1 MLRLRL
7 VLLALLFGS
16 GIGSAVEHRLEL
28 RGQVAPPF
36 RWTTVVVQATGSA
49 LRKETYT
56 NLEGKF
62 KFKKLPP
69 GHYTIS
75 VLHRRLGEVRQSIE
89 VTPSFADA
97 KGRVKTRVIF
107 RRSQAEHIR
116 QLRERHMV
124 TVDQLSVA
132 KEARKQYR
140 QANKKLQDND
150 TEAAIS
156 HLEKAVE
163 ISPQFAAAWNDLG
176 TIAYHAR
183 EYAKAEGYFRE
194 ALAIDRES
202 FPPTINLGGA
212 LLALN
217 RFEEALPF
225 NEAAIRIRP
234 EDSLANS
241 QLGINYFRL
250 DKDEQAIPYLIK
262 AKRKDPSHASLP
274 QLTLAEIYVR
284 HGQVRKAIR
293 ELEDLKSRHPDS
305 HVADIAEQVLTK
317 VRRPASKQAHSGVAP
332 LAPSAVTTP
341 APSAVTAQ

>member
-36 RWTTVVVQATGSA
+36 RWTTVVVQATDSA

-69 GHYTIS
+69 GHYTLS
-75 VLHRRLGEVRQSIE
+75 VLHRRWGEMRKSIA

-107 RRSQAEHIR
+107 RRTQAEHIR
-116 QLRERHMV
+116 QLRDRHMV
-124 TVDQLSVA
+124 TVDELSVS
-132 KEARKQYR
+132 KKARKQYR
-140 QANKKLQDND
+140 QANKKLQAND

-156 HLEKAVE
+156 HLERAVE

-194 ALAIDRES
+194 ALAIDKES

-250 DKDEQAIPYLIK
+250 YKDEQAIPYLIK

-284 HGQVRKAIR
+284 HGQLRKAIR

-305 HVADIAEQVLTK
+305 AVAVMAEQALANT
-317 VRRPASKQAHSGVAP
+317 RRAASQPAA
-332 LAPSAVTTP
+332 SAVAKP
-341 APSAVTAQ
+341 APSAVSVR

>member
-124 TVDQLSVA
+124 SVDQLSVA
-132 KEARKQYR
+132 KDARKQYQ
-140 QANKKLQDND
+140 QAGKKLQQND
-150 TEAAIS
+150 TESAIG

-163 ISPQFAAAWNDLG
+163 ISPQFAAAWNQLG
-176 TIAYHAR
+176 TIAYHAG
-183 EYAKAEGYFRE
+183 EYPKAEGYFRE
-194 ALAIDRES
+194 ALAIDKES

-217 RFEEALPF
+217 RF
-225 NEAAIRIRP
+225 
-234 EDSLANS
+234 
-241 QLGINYFRL
+241 
-250 DKDEQAIPYLIK
+250 
-262 AKRKDPSHASLP
+262 
-274 QLTLAEIYVR
+274 
-284 HGQVRKAIR
+284 
-293 ELEDLKSRHPDS
+293 
-305 HVADIAEQVLTK
+305 
-317 VRRPASKQAHSGVAP
+317 
-332 LAPSAVTTP
+332 
-341 APSAVTAQ
+341 